1 MSDGG
6 ASLLGLSLRFC
17 TPEKALENVW
27 HVLEIL
33 EDSPAESAGASHLSL
48 VRTSERTFSL
58 REGPT
63 RWLALRMMLASGLVP
78 YGDWII
84 GWAGGVLKD
93 ENDFYD
99 VVEGH
104 VDQPLRLYVYS
115 YDFECVSCWSSR
127 ASLPR
132 VSC

>member
-1 MSDGG
+1 MQSGTTDV
-6 ASLLGLSLRFC
+6 ALSESRSLADSRARVSLPLLC
-17 TPEKALENVW
+17 P
-27 HVLEIL
+27 
-33 EDSPAESAGASHLSL
+33 
-48 VRTSERTFSL
+48 
-58 REGPT
+58 
-63 RWLALRMMLASGLVP
+63 GLVP

-115 YDFECVSCWSSR
+115 YDFECVPSFSSPYPAPLAAAANPERSFSPR
-127 ASLPR
+127 A
-132 VSC
+132 C

>member
-63 RWLALRMMLASGLVP
+63 R
-78 YGDWII
+78 
-84 GWAGGVLKD
+84 
-93 ENDFYD
+93 
-99 VVEGH
+99 
-104 VDQPLRLYVYS
+104 
-115 YDFECVSCWSSR
+115 
-127 ASLPR
+127 
-132 VSC
+132 